1 MDRCRIR
8 VRQTVCQRKL
18 IVKRLS
24 KLSLVAALF
33 LVASCNTQVDTNPNY
48 APNLEVAKSFLAAH
62 GAEDI
67 AAQTEMLHDDLLWQ
81 PPMYGSE
88 QYGKAE
94 HVEALVMYQDA
105 FDNIL
110 YTPDNWLPGVLAE
123 TGELDGSVR
132 TYGTWTGTHVE
143 TGKSFSLHSYHTFD
157 FADGKITAGGDYFD
171 FGGFFASFQ
180 EE

>member
-1 MDRCRIR
+1 M
-8 VRQTVCQRKL
+8 
-18 IVKRLS
+18 KRLFN
-24 KLSLVAALF
+24 LSLIAALF
-33 LVASCNTQVDTNPNY
+33 LVASCNTQVDNNPNY
-48 APNLEVAKSFLAAH
+48 AANLEVVKSFLTAH

-67 AAQTEMLHDDLLWQ
+67 AAQREMLHDDLLWQ

-94 HVEALVMYQDA
+94 HVEALVTYQTV
-105 FDNIL
+105 FDNVL

-143 TGKSFSLHSYHTFD
+143 TGKSFSLHAYHTFD
-157 FADGKITAGGDYFD
+157 LVDGKIVAGGDYFD
-171 FGGFFASFQ
+171 FGGFFAPFQ